1 MYRKHMIV
9 VFQKTRAGLLSTIE
23 ATVVDSGELSSAA
36 YNGSCILCDESLFRV
51 SDTPESLKS
60 SRSRD
65 FHKFGVGVE
74 THIRSVLPH
83 DECLIRSLRLPIV

>member
-1 MYRKHMIV
+1 MIV
-9 VFQKTRAGLLSTIE
+9 VFQKTRAGLLTTIK
-23 ATVVDSGELSSAA
+23 ATVVDSGESGTA

-51 SDTPESLKS
+51 SDAPESRKS
-60 SRSRD
+60 SRSRE

-74 THIRSVLPH
+74 IHIRSILPH